1 LGFGIWKL
9 GFGKVAF
16 KVSYVIAL
24 AGKGGT
30 GKTTIAALIVR
41 TLKENKQGSILA
53 VDADPN
59 SNFNE
64 ALGLPIHQTI
74 GQILDD
80 ISSHPEKIPAGI
92 SKDAFIEYEIHTAIS
107 EGNGFDILTMGRPEG
122 PGCYCYV
129 NNVLRN
135 IMSKLI
141 KEYDFVVIDNE
152 AGLEHLSRRTTRF
165 ADTLLVV
172 ADQTPVGLKAAQ
184 RIMGL
189 VRELKIQTK
198 KNLLILNRTGE
209 VLTEEKIKDLGLDL
223 IGALPVDDQIE
234 GLSLNGHSIMD
245 LKEGAKSLV
254 AFRKFKDKIWQNC

>member
-1 LGFGIWKL
+1 M
-9 GFGKVAF
+9 
-16 KVSYVIAL
+16 SYVIAL

-30 GKTTIAALIVR
+30 GKTTVAALIVR
-41 TLKENKQGSILA
+41 TLREMKQGSLLA

-59 SNFNE
+59 SNLNE
-64 ALGLPIHQTI
+64 ALGIPTHQTI
-74 GQILDD
+74 GQVLDD
-80 ISSHPEKIPAGI
+80 ISAHPEKIPAGI
-92 SKDAFIEYEIHTAIS
+92 RKDAFIEYQIQTAIA
-107 EGNGFDILTMGRPEG
+107 EGSGFDVLTMGRPEG

-172 ADQTPVGLKAAQ
+172 ADPTPVGLKAAQ
-184 RIMGL
+184 RIVGL

-198 KNLLILNRTGE
+198 KNLLILNRSDAS
-209 VLTEEKIKDLGLDL
+209 LAEEKIKDLGLEL
-223 IGALPVDDQIE
+223 IGTLPVDDQIE
-234 GLSLNGHSIMD
+234 RVSLNGHSLLD
-245 LKEGAKSLV
+245 LTQDAKSLV
-254 AFRKFKDKIWQNC
+254 AFRKLGDKIWQNP